1 MMLPVDAGFYESEIK
16 NKKNILISSHKAP
29 DGDAIG
35 SSLALKIALE
45 KLGHNVTVVV
55 PDDFPGFLKWMPF
68 HDTIVRYDAQP
79 KTAQEALQQADVFFS
94 LDYNDLRRIGE
105 FGEQVEQRQ
114 DLLKIMIDHHRDPKN
129 YAHFALSDIQ
139 ASSTCELVF
148 RFLEINRLTGLID
161 KDVASCIYTGLL
173 TDTGSFR
180 FSSTT
185 AKTHEIAAFLLKRGA
200 ENAKIYE
207 RIYDNSSI
215 HRLQLLGYAITEKL
229 EYLPEYR
236 TAIIG
241 LTENELKKFHYQKG
255 DTEGIVNYPLSVKN
269 IVYSVFIAEKE
280 GVVKL
285 SMRSKGQFPVNEIA
299 AKYFD
304 GGGHLNAAGAVSDV
318 SVAQT
323 IEKIKNILPEY
334 KDALLAV

>member
-1 MMLPVDAGFYESEIK
+1 MMLPIDSDFYQSEIK

-68 HDTIVRYDAQP
+68 HETILRYDIEPQA
-79 KTAQEALQQADVFFS
+79 AQEALQQADAFFS

-129 YAHFALSDIQ
+129 YARFALSDIQ

-148 RFLEINRLTGLID
+148 RFLEINGLTDLID

-185 AKTHEIAAFLLKRGA
+185 ARTHEIAAFLLKRGA

-207 RIYDNSSI
+207 LIYDNSSI

-236 TAIIG
+236 TAIIS
-241 LTENELKKFHYQKG
+241 LTEKELKKFHYQKG

-269 IVYSVFIAEKE
+269 IVYSIFISEKE
-280 GVVKL
+280 GVVKI

-299 AKYFD
+299 AEYFD

-323 IEKIKNILPEY
+323 VEKIKNILPKY

>member
-1 MMLPVDAGFYESEIK
+1 MMQTIQPDFYKTVLK
-16 NKKNILISSHKAP
+16 NKKNIIISSHKAP

-68 HDTIVRYDAQP
+68 HETILRFDQEQKEA
-79 KTAQEALQQADVFFS
+79 KEALDNADIFFS
-94 LDYNDLRRIGE
+94 LDYNDLRRIGD
-105 FGEQVEQRQ
+105 FGKLVEEKN
-114 DLLKIMIDHHRDPKN
+114 DLLKVMIDHHRDPKPYAN
-129 YAHFALSDIQ
+129 YALSDIS
-139 ASSTCELVF
+139 ASSTCELIF
-148 RFLEINRLTGLID
+148 RFLEINQLTDFID

-207 RIYDNSSI
+207 LIYDNSSI

-236 TAIIG
+236 TAIIS
-241 LTENELKKFHYQKG
+241 LTEKELKKFHYQKG

-269 IVYSVFIAEKE
+269 IVYSIFISEKD
-280 GVVKL
+280 GLVKL
-285 SMRSKGQFPVNEIA
+285 SMRSKGNFPVNEIA
-299 AKYFD
+299 SKYFD

-318 SVAQT
+318 SVAKT
-323 IEKIKNILPEY
+323 IEKIKSFLPKY